1 MSKKRRDGGAAGC
14 QGKIAYDSAFKAY
27 RTVLKQRK
35 RGYAVRA
42 YRCSTC
48 AEWHVGRIERRPV
61 DKGPAPIELRVDLE
75 KDATFD
81 LSKVGNG

>member
-1 MSKKRRDGGAAGC
+1 MGKKKRGGNGPAWC
-14 QGKIAYDSAFKAY
+14 QGKIAYDSAPKAF

-42 YRCSTC
+42 YRCSLC
-48 AEWHVGRIERRPV
+48 AQWHVGRIER
-61 DKGPAPIELRVDLE
+61 KPAPIKLQVDLD

-81 LSKVGNG
+81 LSKFGENNG